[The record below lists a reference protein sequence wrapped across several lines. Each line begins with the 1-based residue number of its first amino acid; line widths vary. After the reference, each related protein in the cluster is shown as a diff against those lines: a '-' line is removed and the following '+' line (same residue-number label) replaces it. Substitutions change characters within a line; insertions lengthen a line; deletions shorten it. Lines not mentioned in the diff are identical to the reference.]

1 MREEKKNDKII
12 AIYHAI
18 EELVAEGADLSSMRV
33 SDIAARA
40 GIGKGTT
47 YEYFSS
53 KEEMVVKSMVYLM
66 DSMIKR
72 ILHQMENLDT
82 FKAKFL
88 MLLDEMEE
96 KTKQRTCIIKYLSMI
111 SDMHLCEQMHEQ
123 LIKDTQNANP
133 IKIIRYLIECG
144 KEEGVIGTVFSQ
156 MYIETTIFSK
166 VLAFVMIIDEE
177 IYKHNCINSDLK
189 EELYEGLC
197 RELA

>member
-1 MREEKKNDKII
+1 MREEKRNDKII

-33 SDIAARA
+33 SDIAVRA

-53 KEEMVVKSMVYLM
+53 KEEMVVKAMIYLM

-72 ILHQMENLDT
+72 ILFQMEKVDT
-82 FKAKFL
+82 FKAKFI

-96 KTKQRTCIIKYLSMI
+96 KTKQRACIIKYLSMI

-123 LIKDTQNANP
+123 LLKDTQSANP
-133 IKIIRYLIECG
+133 IKIIRYLIDCG
-144 KEEGVIGTVFSQ
+144 KEEGIIKSSFSQ
-156 MYIETTIFSK
+156 TYMETTMFSR
-166 VLAFVMIIDEE
+166 VLAFVMILNEE
-177 IYKHNCINSDLK
+177 ISSHECINVDLK
-189 EELYEGLC
+189 EELYMGLC
-197 RELA
+197 KELA

>member
-33 SDIAARA
+33 SDIAVRA

-53 KEEMVVKSMVYLM
+53 KEEMVVKAMVYLM

-72 ILHQMENLDT
+72 ILCQMEKLHT
-82 FKAKFL
+82 FKEKFM

-123 LIKDTQNANP
+123 LIKDTQSANP
-133 IKIIRYLIECG
+133 IKIIRYLIDCG
-144 KEEGVIGTVFSQ
+144 KEEGIIKSSFSQ
-156 MYIETTIFSK
+156 TYMETTMFSK
-166 VLAFVMIIDEE
+166 VLAFVMILNEE
-177 IYKHNCINSDLK
+177 MDNQKQVDPGLK
-189 EELYEGLC
+189 EELYMGLFK
-197 RELA
+197 ELS

>member
-33 SDIAARA
+33 SDIAVRA

-53 KEEMVVKSMVYLM
+53 KEEMVVKAMVYLM

-72 ILHQMENLDT
+72 ILCQMEKLHT
-82 FKAKFL
+82 FKDKFM

-123 LIKDTQNANP
+123 LIKDTQSANP
-133 IKIIRYLIECG
+133 IKIIRYLIDCG
-144 KEEGVIGTVFSQ
+144 KEEGIIKSSFSQ
-156 MYIETTIFSK
+156 TYMETTMFSK
-166 VLAFVMIIDEE
+166 VLAFVMILNEE
-177 IYKHNCINSDLK
+177 MDNQKQVDPGLK
-189 EELYEGLC
+189 EELYMGLFK
-197 RELA
+197 ELS